1 MPRTGLLLVF
11 VVAAVIAILSFA
23 GTFLPHQT
31 MMYGKQRMMGASSVG
46 DMFWPSVLTA
56 SSIFLV
62 AVIAYLFAFPAIR
75 YSQPNDAIVSSV
87 QKVELTGKAA
97 QNADAID
104 LVMRVL
110 KPDERAAL
118 EVLRNSGGVCLQKDI
133 TYKAG
138 LSKLKTHRVVAR
150 LAERGV
156 IQVRRVGKT
165 NEITVPAWLKK
176 PPSTEPKS

>member
-1 MPRTGLLLVF
+1 MII
-11 VVAAVIAILSFA
+11 VVAPSAAILSFA

-31 MMYGKQRMMGASSVG
+31 MMDGAQGMMGASSMG
-46 DMFWPSVLTA
+46 GMFWPSILTA
-56 SSIFLV
+56 SSVFIM
-62 AVIAYLFAFPAIR
+62 AVIAYLLAFPAIR
-75 YSQPNDAIVSSV
+75 FSQVCDARVSSA
-87 QKVELTGKAA
+87 QKVEAA
-97 QNADAID
+97 GDVERNAGAID

-118 EVLRNSGGVCLQKDI
+118 EVLRNSGGVCMQKDI

-165 NEITVPAWLKK
+165 NELTVPAWLKN
-176 PPSTEPKS
+176 PTSTEPKS